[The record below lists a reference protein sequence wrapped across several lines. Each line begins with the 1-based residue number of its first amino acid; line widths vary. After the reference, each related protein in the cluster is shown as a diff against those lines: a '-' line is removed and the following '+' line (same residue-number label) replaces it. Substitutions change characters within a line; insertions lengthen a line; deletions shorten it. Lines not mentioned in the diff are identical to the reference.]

1 MDERSNMKKLKIY
14 LISPKG
20 DELLV
25 ETDVVSEARKI
36 LEEYQKKGCSFA
48 ANLDTQVDS
57 ELVREIDDIF
67 NRPEIGT
74 IHILYPMAGGRG

>member
-1 MDERSNMKKLKIY
+1 MRKLKIY

-25 ETDVVSEARKI
+25 ETAVKTEAREV

-48 ANLDTQVDS
+48 ANLTMTVDS

-74 IHILYPMAGGRG
+74 IHILYPMAGGCG